1 MSNSTQAVKLK
12 LITMPV
18 FKGIALKMAKLW
30 SSDNNNAFRS
40 TSRVLILYFIALW
53 RKLFNWPHLWLGPG
67 LRLVLRW
74 ISALGGRS
82 LYLPGWKDSYEY
94 CISLKKKAPT
104 RRNLS
109 LISSLEYNWEVKKK
123 RNTKKKGEKIY
134 RDSQSSQRDTPR

>member
-82 LYLPGWKDSYEY
+82 
-94 CISLKKKAPT
+94 ISTWLKRLLWILHFPEKKAPT

-123 RNTKKKGEKIY
+123 RNTKKKGEKMY